1 MHFSKNILFSILS
14 FLSLYQVWAQNDT
27 PLNIIFLIG
36 DGTGLPQISAG
47 NYVNNNQTALEGFSY
62 IGLSKTHSNDN
73 LVTDSAASATAMACG
88 EKTNNK
94 VIGKDAQNRPLKS
107 VLELCQEKGYK
118 TALLATSTI
127 VHATPASFYAKV
139 DSRYQ
144 YEAIANQLATSAVN
158 YFIGGGQKFFVARE
172 DNRNLIEEDS
182 TREYVN
188 NLSEFEASEAA
199 KIGFLTAYEDPIKK
213 KENRK
218 PELPAM
224 LAATLTKFE
233 ADQAPFFVMVEG
245 SQIDW
250 GGHDNDISVVLSE
263 FKEFDQT
270 VQTALNFAKKNKN
283 TLVVVT
289 GDHETGGL
297 VITGGNVAKGRVKT
311 SFSTPGHSGIMVPVF
326 SYGPTAEQF
335 NGIYENTEI
344 FHKMSASLRLN

>member
-1 MHFSKNILFSILS
+1 MNTI
-14 FLSLYQVWAQNDT
+14 DE
-27 PLNIIFLIG
+27 
-36 DGTGLPQISAG
+36 
-47 NYVNNNQTALEGFSY
+47 LEGAVMR
-62 IGLSKTHSNDN
+62 LQ
-73 LVTDSAASATAMACG
+73 DS
-88 EKTNNK
+88 
-94 VIGKDAQNRPLKS
+94 
-107 VLELCQEKGYK
+107 LE
-118 TALLATSTI
+118 ALLR
-127 VHATPASFYAKV
+127 
-139 DSRYQ
+139 RYNELSQ
-144 YEAIANQLATSAVN
+144 AAA
-158 YFIGGGQKFFVARE
+158 
-172 DNRNLIEEDS
+172 EDS
-182 TREYVN
+182 LSGAVISKQARSLADMKAEISVTRSAL
-188 NLSEFEASEAA
+188 NLAKQKLAEASEAA